1 MTQVFNPFLEKV
13 AAKNLQNKTARQ
25 SGMHMRMCWTCQI
38 EKPLKGGVFPGRV
51 SNKTTPVERFRC
63 ADCTQKLLDKRAAQK
78 IE

>member
-1 MTQVFNPFLEKV
+1 VTQILTPF
-13 AAKNLQNKTARQ
+13 ADRIRNKNQEGIDARRA
-25 SGMHMRMCWTCQI
+25 GMHKRMCWTCQI

-63 ADCTQKLLDKRAAQK
+63 ADCTARLVAKNSDQK